1 MVKSHQISNWVFIAL
16 FIVSIIVFGMFY
28 LVGFDN
34 PQGEYNAPEYTD
46 LLIKFMY
53 FMIVLCIVAAVGFA
67 IFNGISLVGGPK
79 GVNISGVPGGLIAGV
94 SWGIFVIALVVSYIM
109 ASDAPIKTG
118 DGVYDD
124 VFWLKMTDMFI
135 YAIYA
140 LMVVASLGLV
150 VNLTGIFKK
159 LS

>member
-16 FIVSIIVFGMFY
+16 FIVSIVIFGMFY

-34 PQGEYNAPEYTD
+34 PQGEYNAPEHTD

-53 FMIVLCIVAAVGFA
+53 FMIALCVVSAVGFA

-79 GVNISGVPGGLIAGV
+79 GVNISGVPGGLITCI
-94 SWGIFVIALVVSYIM
+94 SWGIFVITLVVSYII
-109 ASDAPIKTG
+109 ASDAPVKTG

-140 LMVVASLGLV
+140 LMVVASLGLL